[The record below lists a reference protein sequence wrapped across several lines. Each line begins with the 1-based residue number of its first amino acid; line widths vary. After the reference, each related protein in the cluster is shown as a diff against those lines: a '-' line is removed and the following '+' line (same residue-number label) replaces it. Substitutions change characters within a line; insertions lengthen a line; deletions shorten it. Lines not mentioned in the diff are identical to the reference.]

1 MVRMNKLYAYN
12 ALERAY
18 VECIAGNLSREY
30 VFDELGLVL
39 EVGPL
44 EVLRTLSPSIN
55 SSMAL
60 ELTDG
65 RYLICIVKEDILA
78 APKEMQLMML
88 NFIFYH
94 EVGHIVNGDQWDTN
108 PDSNLIQEKKADE
121 YSVKILDLSSD
132 EACQMIEC
140 VYQRISN
147 NLNAAEKTEQ
157 TKTRIEILTKA
168 RLARIEYIKTL

>member
-1 MVRMNKLYAYN
+1 MKELYAYPV
-12 ALERAY
+12 LEDAFKN
-18 VECIAGNLSREY
+18 CILGDFSKEY

-44 EVLRTLSPSIN
+44 NILKTLSIKIT

-65 RYLICIVKEDILA
+65 RYLICIAKEDILA

-147 NLNAAEKTEQ
+147 NLDAAEKTEQ

-168 RLARIEYIKTL
+168 RLARMEYIKTL